1 MEYWINSSII
11 LVCVLFQ
18 SIDQFSRQA
27 EEDGIW
33 AWDCELN
40 ELVLLIPA
48 VLALLG
54 DNPMQSEFACHIGL
68 RGKYFCRAC
77 WVKGSDNL
85 DEPEEDEELS
95 FPANAPDTGAGET
108 NATVDNTE
116 NPVESLANSPTGTP
130 ASTQPSTTADADLT
144 TPLGS
149 EAIQPVETRPET
161 PAGSEAGSDA
171 ASNTSE
177 KKSRG
182 KRVKE
187 SLDQMMTRAKA
198 FVKVSP

>member
-1 MEYWINSSII
+1 
-11 LVCVLFQ
+11 
-18 SIDQFSRQA
+18 
-27 EEDGIW
+27 
-33 AWDCELN
+33 LN

-48 VLALLG
+48 VIVLLG

-77 WVKGSDNL
+77 WVKGSENL
-85 DEPEEDEELS
+85 DEPEDDELI
-95 FPANAPDTGAGET
+95 FPAKPPNTGTSET
-108 NATVDNTE
+108 NASAGNTE
-116 NPVESLANSPTGTP
+116 NPVGTPAEGQTGIP
-130 ASTQPSTTADADLT
+130 ASTQPSTAVDAEPT

-149 EAIQPVETRPET
+149 EAVQPVETRPET
-161 PAGSEAGSDA
+161 PASSEAGSDA
-171 ASNTSE
+171 TINTSE

-198 FVKVSP
+198 FVKVSHYICLVCASRTGLRSLS